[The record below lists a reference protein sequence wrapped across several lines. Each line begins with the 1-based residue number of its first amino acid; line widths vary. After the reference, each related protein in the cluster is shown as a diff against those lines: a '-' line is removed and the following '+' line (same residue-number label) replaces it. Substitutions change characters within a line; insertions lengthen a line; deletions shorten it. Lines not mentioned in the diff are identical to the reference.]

1 MLWEKA
7 SVMPWTP
14 NYSDNIRIMPTSLL
28 HPFADDEPAVFSV
41 SELTARIRSLLET
54 SFRQVWVRG
63 EISNLRV
70 PASGHIYFTL
80 KDEQSQ
86 IRAVFFKGHH
96 RSLRFEPE
104 SGLAVLCQGRV
115 SVYEPR
121 GEYQIIVETM
131 EPQGL
136 GALQLA
142 FEQLKKK
149 LDAEGL
155 FDPARKKALPRCPR
169 RVAVITSRTGAAFH
183 DILIILGRSSVPLD
197 VSLFPVRVQGVEAA
211 AEITAAIEAVN
222 DLRETHNWDLVVV
235 GRGGGSIEDLW
246 PFNEEIVARALAR
259 CQVPTISA
267 VGHEID
273 FTISDLVADLRAP
286 TPTAAAEWVVAR
298 TEAFERDL
306 MQWRDRLVQSARTT
320 VERGAQRLR
329 LLEKGIVD
337 PRRRLEDLRLLL
349 DDRLDRI
356 QLAWTRRIQNTHV
369 LQGHLMERLAY
380 LHPGRK
386 IQQHRAALNQ
396 ELSALSLHYRQIL
409 GTHRLALQ
417 REVSKL
423 EALNPLAVLSRG
435 YSISYLMPDGR
446 IIRKFTEA
454 RPGDPVRIRLWKGF
468 LDCTVE
474 KAEADP
480 ASDS

>member
-1 MLWEKA
+1 
-7 SVMPWTP
+7 MPWTP
-14 NYSDNIRIMPTSLL
+14 NCFDSAPIMKTSLL

-41 SELTARIRSLLET
+41 SELTGKIRSLLET
-54 SFRQVWVRG
+54 NFRQVWVKG

-104 SGLAVLCQGRV
+104 AGLAVLCQGRV

-155 FDPARKKALPRCPR
+155 FDPVRKKVLPRCPR
-169 RVAVITSRTGAAFH
+169 RVAVITSRTGAAIR
-183 DILIILGRSSVPLD
+183 DILKILSRSPVPLD

-211 AEITAAIEAVN
+211 GEIAAAIEAVD
-222 DLRETHNWDLVVV
+222 DLQETHQWDLLIV

-259 CQVPTISA
+259 CRVPTISA

-306 MQWRDRLVQSARTT
+306 MKGRERLVQAVRTT
-320 VERGAQRLR
+320 IERATQRLK

-337 PRRRLEDLRLLL
+337 PKRRLEDLRLLL

-356 QLAWTRRIQNTHV
+356 QLAWARRVHNLHILRGYLT
-369 LQGHLMERLAY
+369 ERLAY
-380 LHPGRK
+380 LHPGRQ
-386 IQQHRAALNQ
+386 IQQHSAALSQ

-409 GTHRLALQ
+409 GTHRMALQ
-417 REVSKL
+417 NEVSKL
-423 EALNPLAVLSRG
+423 ETLNPLAVLSRG
-435 YSISYLMPDGR
+435 YSISYRMPEGR
-446 IIRKFTEA
+446 IIRTFTEA
-454 RPGDPVRIRLWKGF
+454 RPGDPVRIRLWQGI

-474 KAEADP
+474 KAEAGP
-480 ASDS
+480 ESDS